1 VPFDDAG
8 ARKIERDR
16 WDWWRQVGMRSPL
29 EQGRRK
35 RQRLRGR
42 RSGPS
47 ARPMA
52 SKFETFSALHV
63 PGDPVILYN
72 IWDVGSAQAV
82 TAAGA
87 KALATGSHPV
97 GDASGFGDAQQVPL
111 DFVFDNAGRIV
122 DAVDLPLT
130 VDFESA
136 YSTDPEEGGADV
148 ARLKETGAV
157 GCNFEDQVIGGEG
170 LHPLDLQ
177 VQRIAAIRRAVGD
190 DFFINART
198 DLFLKT
204 QTYDDALID
213 QVVERGKAFADA
225 GASGFFV
232 PRLSDPAQIERGVRE
247 VSLPLNVIAFP
258 GAPDKKVWA
267 DAGVARI
274 SHGPFPHRALM
285 AKLAEMAR
293 EAIG

>member
-1 VPFDDAG
+1 
-8 ARKIERDR
+8 
-16 WDWWRQVGMRSPL
+16 
-29 EQGRRK
+29 
-35 RQRLRGR
+35 
-42 RSGPS
+42 
-47 ARPMA
+47 MA
-52 SKFETFSALHV
+52 TNYETFAALHV

-72 IWDVGSAQAV
+72 IWDVGSALAV
-82 TAAGA
+82 VSAGA

-97 GDASGFGDAQQVPL
+97 ADANGWPDGEKVPM
-111 DFVFDNAGRIV
+111 DFAFANARRIMN
-122 DAVDLPLT
+122 AVDLPLT
-130 VDFESA
+130 VDFEGGYA
-136 YSTDPEEGGADV
+136 IEPEEVAGNVGKLAD
-148 ARLKETGAV
+148 TGAV

-177 VQRIAAIRRAVGD
+177 VRRISAIRSAVGD
-190 DFFINART
+190 QFYINART

-232 PRLSDPAQIERGVRE
+232 PRLSDPAQIERVVRE
-247 VSLPLNVIAFP
+247 VALPLNVIAFP

-285 AKLAEMAR
+285 ATLQDMAR
-293 EAIG
+293 DAIG